1 MAKPLISD
9 EVWSAIEPLLPPERP
24 RPKEGRS
31 VVPPRA
37 VLSGILFVL
46 RSGIRWEMLQ
56 QEMGCGSG
64 VTCWRRLREWQKA
77 GVWDRLY
84 RELLRRLRR
93 ADRIDWSRAC
103 MDSASIAAKRGAL
116 EPGRTRR
123 TAARL
128 ASGATSSPTGTA
140 SRSPSC

>member
-46 RSGIRWEMLQ
+46 RSGIPREMLPQ
-56 QEMGCGSG
+56 KMG
-64 VTCWRRLREWQKA
+64 W
-77 GVWDRLY
+77 
-84 RELLRRLRR
+84 
-93 ADRIDWSRAC
+93 
-103 MDSASIAAKRGAL
+103 
-116 EPGRTRR
+116 
-123 TAARL
+123 
-128 ASGATSSPTGTA
+128 
-140 SRSPSC
+140 

>member
-1 MAKPLISD
+1 
-9 EVWSAIEPLLPPERP
+9 
-24 RPKEGRS
+24 
-31 VVPPRA
+31 
-37 VLSGILFVL
+37 
-46 RSGIRWEMLQ
+46 MLQ